1 MRLKRNEKRGDNSGS
16 KGSRRNKSRQQA
28 DRAKAELSEVV
39 EPAIA
44 LRSKFVE
51 FHGLEREFIYFQ
63 SRMLSD
69 FEESGDIKHPRD
81 IGDAR

>member
-1 MRLKRNEKRGDNSGS
+1 MRLKRNEKCGDNSGP
-16 KGSRRNKSRQQA
+16 KGSRRNKFRQQ
-28 DRAKAELSEVV
+28 ELSELV
-39 EPAIA
+39 ERAIA
-44 LRSKFVE
+44 LRSKFAA